1 MSRELRY
8 PRFAPGLSLW
18 LYFWIVRAPMH
29 DYYDP
34 HALVTL
40 DRHVVIAGYIGAET
54 RQIGF
59 QLAALTGLGVTD
71 LDRKIEHH
79 AGRSIQELIWTEG
92 EWRYRQLERKH
103 LTRLLAA
110 RPCSILSL
118 GDGALIDRK
127 NLRQVLE
134 HALLVVLDLDLPNCF
149 WRLKAHHGSQKGD
162 QQIDWH
168 PLYPG
173 PVERFEQIRPF
184 YEQRQP
190 GFAEGHHHIELRGKG
205 RGEVVQQLMR
215 LIIDPA
221 SEAN

>member
-1 MSRELRY
+1 
-8 PRFAPGLSLW
+8 
-18 LYFWIVRAPMH
+18 MH

-34 HALVTL
+34 YALVTL
-40 DRHVVIAGYIGAET
+40 DRHIVITSYIGAET
-54 RQIGF
+54 RQVGF

-79 AGRSIQELIWTEG
+79 AGRSIQELIWAEG

-110 RPCSILSL
+110 RPWSILSL
-118 GDGALIDRK
+118 GDGALIDDSIRQ
-127 NLRQVLE
+127 QVL
-134 HALLVVLDLDLPNCF
+134 AQAQLVVLDLDLPNCY
-149 WRLKAHHGSQKGD
+149 WRLKA
-162 QQIDWH
+162 QQEDRQLDWH

-205 RGEVVQQLMR
+205 RHEVVRQLIE
-215 LIIDPA
+215 LIADPVAA
-221 SEAN
+221 SN